1 MYINDLGIAIEDFHR
16 MIKIIQFTGSH
27 CLVHRLILRDTLWEY
42 RSEEF
47 NREIATGAL
56 LLYDRSDTQRKKESC
71 WQDKAG
77 IISGLDAFMESLNW
91 QTEAH
96 RTPD

>member
-1 MYINDLGIAIEDFHR
+1 MYINDLGIAIEDFHCI
-16 MIKIIQFTGSH
+16 IKITQFTGSH
-27 CLVHRLILRDTLWEY
+27 RLVHRLILRDTQWEY

-56 LLYDRSDTQRKKESC
+56 LLYDRLDTQRKQESC

-77 IISGLDAFMESLNW
+77 IISGLDAFMDG